1 MDEIFLRFPHVGIQ
15 IMDNL
20 NDKDLQRCC
29 YVSQSWN
36 NFVKSEKFWWIRIIK
51 RIVKELNQNY
61 TDCPRIWRRIFKQI
75 TTETVKNFAKKIK
88 VEHEMWE
95 TIYQDTPLHMVMRS
109 HSFFKKTELITIVRN
124 IHGTLDNESDKNQK
138 NDARQ
143 NTAAYK
149 CKEKIL
155 GSISR
160 VKKAFCVQTISLY
173 HLLQY
178 T

>member
-1 MDEIFLRFPHVGIQ
+1 MDEIFSRFPHVGIQ

-61 TDCPRIWRRIFKQI
+61 TDCPRIWRQIFKQI

-124 IHGTLDNESDKNQK
+124 IHGTLDYESDKNQK
-138 NDARQ
+138 IARQ
-143 NTAAYK
+143 TPH
-149 CKEKIL
+149 
-155 GSISR
+155 ISVMTR
-160 VKKAFCVQTISLY
+160 ASAVFQELKSL
-173 HLLQY
+173 LC
-178 T
+178 

>member
-51 RIVKELNQNY
+51 RIVEELNQNY
-61 TDCPRIWRRIFKQI
+61 TNCPRIWRRIFKQI
-75 TTETVKNFAKKIK
+75 ATETVKNFAKKIK

-109 HSFFKKTELITIVRN
+109 HSFFKKTELTTIVRN
-124 IHGTLDNESDKNQK
+124 IHETLDYDSDKK
-138 NDARQ
+138 SK
-143 NTAAYK
+143 K
-149 CKEKIL
+149 C
-155 GSISR
+155 
-160 VKKAFCVQTISLY
+160 
-173 HLLQY
+173 
-178 T
+178 